1 MKIKLLAVVLS
12 GLVLGGCGT
21 DKNIETVQNAPSDI
35 DSSYSN
41 LQMLSNENFCTDLDW
56 QSFKD
61 TNQRMTIEAT
71 CNLGNPSESYQQLI
85 SNAKVRIDK
94 QIKNIGKDDIN
105 RYNNDIATLEKYKT
119 VRNAKELR
127 DAGLG
132 IEVSTYCKA
141 DSADDLVVMGMTRLN
156 NPTPEQR
163 QAEFDG
169 VMKKCIDHFTAEV
182 NAQKAKFAKIK
193 SEQPLMYKAVD
204 VAAENAD
211 KAVPNKI
218 ILTMQWSI
226 NPAGTE
232 VSLNYAGTDTYYDDV
247 VVDEKPI
254 QRYPFADQAINPSNN
269 VFTKWAK
276 ITSSSSKAIENEYL
290 NRLTKAAIAAKEA
303 N

>member
-1 MKIKLLAVVLS
+1 MPKYV
-12 GLVLGGCGT
+12 
-21 DKNIETVQNAPSDI
+21 
-35 DSSYSN
+35 
-41 LQMLSNENFCTDLDW
+41 
-56 QSFKD
+56 
-61 TNQRMTIEAT
+61 
-71 CNLGNPSESYQQLI
+71 LI
-85 SNAKVRIDK
+85 S
-94 QIKNIGKDDIN
+94 IKNIGKDDIN
-105 RYNNDIATLEKYKT
+105 RYNNDVATLEKYKT
-119 VRNAKELR
+119 VRNAKELS

-141 DSADDLVVMGMTRLN
+141 DSADDIVAMGMSRLN

-193 SEQPLMYKAVD
+193 SDQPLMYKAVD

-247 VVDEKPI
+247 VVDEKAYPTLPI
-254 QRYPFADQAINPSNN
+254 CR
-269 VFTKWAK
+269 
-276 ITSSSSKAIENEYL
+276 SSY
-290 NRLTKAAIAAKEA
+290 
-303 N
+303 